1 MKQHYKTKQRVQEVP
16 VKSYKEGIHYYM
28 EGERVIFTALF
39 HIQRGSCCGNGC
51 RHCPYDPK
59 HKKGKVV
66 LLEKFS
72 KFQDM
77 DLKDIEKQLKELQKL
92 DVNSLSPEKIQEI
105 IDQLLDFTDQTETQ
119 LNNDI
124 QKQIDES
131 ENS

>member
-1 MKQHYKTKQRVQEVP
+1 MKKIEQGK
-16 VKSYKEGIHYYM
+16 HYYM

-39 HIQRGSCCGNGC
+39 HIERGQCCGNGC

-59 HKKGKVV
+59 HKKGRVV
-66 LLEKFS
+66 LSEKFS

-77 DLKDIEKQLKELQKL
+77 DLKDIEKQLQELQKV
-92 DVNSLSPEKIQEI
+92 DFSTMSPEQLQKIV
-105 IDQLLDFTDQTETQ
+105 DQLLEFTSDAETQ

-124 QKQIDES
+124 QTQINEP

>member
-1 MKQHYKTKQRVQEVP
+1 MKNIKP
-16 VKSYKEGIHYYM
+16 GIHYYM

-39 HIQRGSCCGNGC
+39 HIQRGQCCGNGC
-51 RHCPYDPK
+51 RHCPYNPK

-66 LLEKFS
+66 LSEKFS

-77 DLKDIEKQLKELQKL
+77 NLKDIEKQLQEIQKVDFSAMSPDQLQKI
-92 DVNSLSPEKIQEI
+92 V
-105 IDQLLDFTDQTETQ
+105 DQLFTITEETETQ

-124 QKQIDES
+124 QTQIDES

>member
-1 MKQHYKTKQRVQEVP
+1 MKHPYKTKQHVQEVP

-28 EGERVIFTALF
+28 DGERVVFTALF
-39 HIQRGSCCGNGC
+39 HIQRGQCCGNGC

-59 HKKGKVV
+59 YKKGKVV
-66 LLEKFS
+66 LSEKFS

-77 DLKDIEKQLKELQKL
+77 ELKDIEKQLQELQKV
-92 DVNSLSPEKIQEI
+92 DFSAMSPEQLQKI
-105 IDQLLDFTDQTETQ
+105 IDQLFTITEETETQ
-119 LNNDI
+119 LDNDI

>member
-1 MKQHYKTKQRVQEVP
+1 MKQHYKTKQRAQEVP

-28 EGERVIFTALF
+28 DGERVVFTALF
-39 HIQRGSCCGNGC
+39 HIQRGQCCGNGC

-66 LLEKFS
+66 LSEEFS

-77 DLKDIEKQLKELQKL
+77 DLKDIEKQLKELQNK
-92 DVNSLSPEKIQEI
+92 DFSSMSPEQIQKI
-105 IDQLLDFTDQTETQ
+105 IDQLFDFTDTAETQ